1 MESRQLNVRTAS
13 ERADEDDEKVKEQV
27 REEWI
32 DDSGGEFWGG
42 GRCTRCSNFKLSSV
56 THLII
61 SLFPLIFTAV
71 QFIVPITFSK
81 SFSYTHFL
89 SEPCI
94 SQLLSPNQPFM
105 SFQSLIFNH
114 YCKFLLP
121 TNIHTGLT
129 KSLG

>member
-13 ERADEDDEKVKEQV
+13 ERADEDDEKVKEKV
-27 REEWI
+27 GKEWI
-32 DDSGGEFWGG
+32 DDSGGEFWCG

-114 YCKFLLP
+114 YIQSPSANFCCQQIY
-121 TNIHTGLT
+121 T
-129 KSLG
+129 LG